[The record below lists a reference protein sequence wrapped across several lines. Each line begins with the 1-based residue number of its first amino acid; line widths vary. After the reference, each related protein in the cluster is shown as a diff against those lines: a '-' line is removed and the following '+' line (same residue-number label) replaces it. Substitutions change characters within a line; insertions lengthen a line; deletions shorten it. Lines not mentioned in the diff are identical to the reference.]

1 MSNDTTFKLPNFEV
15 LGLLGRGGM
24 ASVWKA
30 RQVSLDRYVAVK
42 ILASSFATD
51 PEDIQRFR
59 MEARAAARLKHPG
72 IVQVYDANFS
82 DGVYYYVM
90 ELVDGYTMGDLLRRK
105 GKITVE
111 DALTI
116 AESVAVALDYAWSL
130 YKMVH
135 CDIKPDNVMV
145 DSDGSLKVTDL
156 GLCRSLTLLKGVQAG
171 CTDEILGT
179 PGYMSPEQVYGSEK
193 LDCRSDIYELGAT
206 LYHLVTGQMLF
217 PGKSDDDMIKCHV
230 DSSQAP
236 DVRKL
241 SPQASPA
248 FALLLEKMLAKDPQ
262 DRYLSLYEFLR
273 DLESYDQQTPT
284 ASATRVMAAP
294 QPAVPSIAILPFV
307 DLSAAKDQEYFCDG
321 LAEEIMDDLARLK
334 GLRVA
339 SRNAAFQFK
348 GRNADILEI
357 GKSLNVQKVLEG
369 SIRKGGNRIRIAVRL
384 INTLDGFLVWADEY
398 ERELADIFAIQDDIS
413 SAVVKNLQLQFG
425 GAFGSACGPDSARHY
440 TENVEAYSHYLRGRF
455 YWNKRTTDSIRSA
468 VGHFEAAIQIDPD
481 YALAYS
487 GLADAHIVLGLYGRV
502 APAEGMPRAIEAAQ
516 RALTIDEWLPE
527 AHISLGCARAI
538 YQWQWREVEQAF
550 IRGIK
555 LKPDYAGAHHWYAIN
570 LLTPLGRFEEA
581 VREAQRALELEPF
594 SLAIHAAVGLVYY
607 FSRRYEDAIK
617 YFKQALDKD
626 PDFPATLF
634 FLGQVYVQMARYQEA
649 MDFFQQAMKIDSD
662 NTNMRATYGH
672 AAAASGKTA
681 DARALLEELLTL
693 SQKQYVSAY
702 DIASIY
708 IGLGEKETALSWLEK
723 AADERAYLLSYLK
736 VDPILDRLREEKRFQ
751 MVADKIMGH
760 AAVR

>member
-1 MSNDTTFKLPNFEV
+1 MIGQTISHYQVLEKLGE
-15 LGLLGRGGM
+15 GGM
-24 ASVWKA
+24 GVVYKAEDTRLKRTVALKFLASSLTSDPEARKCFIHEAQAASALDHPNICTIHDIHETDEGQLFIAMAYYQGETLKERIQKGPTCLQEALHLLRQIGEGLAKA
-30 RQVSLDRYVAVK
+30 HDKGIVHRDIKPANLMVVDSRLVK
-42 ILASSFATD
+42 ILDFGVAEFHHASPLSG
-51 PEDIQRFR
+51 
-59 MEARAAARLKHPG
+59 PG
-72 IVQVYDANFS
+72 F
-82 DGVYYYVM
+82 
-90 ELVDGYTMGDLLRRK
+90 LV
-105 GKITVE
+105 
-111 DALTI
+111 
-116 AESVAVALDYAWSL
+116 
-130 YKMVH
+130 
-135 CDIKPDNVMV
+135 
-145 DSDGSLKVTDL
+145 
-156 GLCRSLTLLKGVQAG
+156 
-171 CTDEILGT
+171 GT
-179 PGYMSPEQVYGSEK
+179 PAYMSPEQASGKPV
-193 LDCRSDIYELGAT
+193 DQRSDIWSVGVVLYELLTGNRPFAGEDDSRLIDSILHERPWPLETFLGA
-206 LYHLVTGQMLF
+206 V
-217 PGKSDDDMIKCHV
+217 P
-230 DSSQAP
+230 AP
-236 DVRKL
+236 IQKAV
-241 SPQASPA
+241 
-248 FALLLEKMLAKDPQ
+248 EKMLAKDPQ

>member
-1 MSNDTTFKLPNFEV
+1 MIGQTISHYQVLEKLGE
-15 LGLLGRGGM
+15 GGM
-24 ASVWKA
+24 GVVYKAEDTRLKRTVALKFLASSLTSDPEARKCFIHEAQAASALDHPNICTIHDIHETDEGQLFIAMAYYQGETLKERIQKGPTCLQEALHLLRQIGEGLAKA
-30 RQVSLDRYVAVK
+30 HDKGIVHRDIKPANLMVVDSRLVK
-42 ILASSFATD
+42 ILDFGVAEFHHASPLSG
-51 PEDIQRFR
+51 
-59 MEARAAARLKHPG
+59 PG
-72 IVQVYDANFS
+72 F
-82 DGVYYYVM
+82 
-90 ELVDGYTMGDLLRRK
+90 LV
-105 GKITVE
+105 
-111 DALTI
+111 
-116 AESVAVALDYAWSL
+116 
-130 YKMVH
+130 
-135 CDIKPDNVMV
+135 
-145 DSDGSLKVTDL
+145 
-156 GLCRSLTLLKGVQAG
+156 
-171 CTDEILGT
+171 GT
-179 PGYMSPEQVYGSEK
+179 PAYMSPEQASGKPV
-193 LDCRSDIYELGAT
+193 DQRSDIWSVGVVLYELLTGNRPFAGEDDSRLIDSILHERPWPLETFLGA
-206 LYHLVTGQMLF
+206 V
-217 PGKSDDDMIKCHV
+217 P
-230 DSSQAP
+230 AP
-236 DVRKL
+236 IQKAV
-241 SPQASPA
+241 
-248 FALLLEKMLAKDPQ
+248 EKMLAKDPQ

-527 AHISLGCARAI
+527 AHISLGGARAI